1 MKPILYDATEQQ
13 FQNNGIGALADAI
26 SCVVTEE
33 RNGSYE
39 LEMEYPL
46 DGIHYEEVRNYQIIM
61 AVPSDGK
68 QSQPF
73 RIYKVSHPIGGIVTI
88 YAQHISYDL
97 SGIPVLPFQASD
109 CASALIGLKNNSIIS
124 NPFEV
129 WTDIAGSGKY
139 SQEIPASFRSRLAGV
154 DGSILDSFGK
164 GAELEFDRFTVKV
177 HQNRGHDN
185 GVKIRYGKN
194 LTDLK
199 QEESIE
205 SVYTGVISYWQK
217 EEDGKLE
224 EVIGDIQ
231 YLDNHANYPKEKI
244 HVLDCSTD
252 FEKKPDKTQLNNRAI
267 QYMKANAI
275 GVPKVS
281 IDVSFIQLW
290 QTEEY
295 KNIVSL
301 ERVNLCDTVHVI
313 FDKLG
318 VNATAKVIKTEY
330 DVLRD
335 RYTKI
340 TLGQARS
347 SFSDVVKES
356 TKNSIQPLIKSVV
369 DVAVNIA
376 TSNITNLSGYVTKI
390 TDGDGNWSELVISDH
405 PDYKQA
411 KNIWRW
417 TQGGLGF
424 SSNGFGGPYETAITS
439 DGKINA
445 DSITTGTLDST
456 LIRIGNKT
464 LTETMS
470 ELKNIDSDLKT
481 QLEQT
486 TEAISRTVTKK
497 EFDGTM
503 NSIVDKFDE
512 KGIHIKRKINGQ
524 ESKKEALLNDDELR
538 FTRADGTDAVRINE
552 YESYFGKWV
561 TIASHR
567 MEVYPIHEWDPESV
581 GGVNKNSS
589 AINGTGFFYSSD
601 SEGI

>member
-1 MKPILYDATEQQ
+1 MKPILYDATEQK
-13 FQNNGIGALADAI
+13 FQNNGIGTLADAI

-46 DGIHYEEVRNYQIIM
+46 DGVHYEEIKNNKIIM

-73 RIYKVSHPIGGIVTI
+73 RIYKVSRPIGGIVTI
-88 YAQHISYDL
+88 YARHISYDL

-109 CASALIGLKNNSIIS
+109 CASALIGLKNNSMVL

-205 SVYTGVISYWQK
+205 SVYTGVVAYWSK
-217 EEDGKLE
+217 EENGKLE
-224 EVIGDIQ
+224 KLIGDIQ
-231 YLDNHANYPKEKI
+231 YLDNHSDYPKERI
-244 HVLDCSTD
+244 RVLDCSAD
-252 FEKKPDKTQLNNRAI
+252 FEKKPDKAQLDNRAI
-267 QYMKANAI
+267 QYIKAI

-281 IDVSFIQLW
+281 IDISFIQLW
-290 QTEEY
+290 QTDEY

-301 ERVNLCDTVHVI
+301 ERVSLCDTVHVV

-335 RYTKI
+335 RYIKV
-340 TLGQARS
+340 TLGEARS
-347 SFSDVVKES
+347 SFSDVVKEA

-369 DVAVNIA
+369 DVAVNNA

-424 SSNGFGGPYETAITS
+424 SSSGYSGPYETAITS
-439 DGKINA
+439 DGKISA
-445 DSITTGTLDST
+445 DVITTGMLDAS
-456 LIRIGNKT
+456 IVKIGNKT
-464 LTETMS
+464 LTETMT
-470 ELKNIDSDLKT
+470 ELRSNDSDIRT

-486 TEAISRTVTKK
+486 AEAISQTVTKK
-497 EFDGTM
+497 EFDGSM
-503 NSIVDKFDE
+503 ASIRNKFDDKGLHIHKIVD
-512 KGIHIKRKINGQ
+512 GQ
-524 ESKKEALLNDDELR
+524 TSKKEALLNDDELR
-538 FTRADGTDAVRINE
+538 FTRSDGTDAVRINE

-567 MEVYPIHEWDPESV
+567 FEIYPIREWDESKI
-581 GGVNKNSS
+581 GGVNKESTTTS
-589 AINGTGFFYSSD
+589 GMGLFYSGNNEVD
-601 SEGI
+601 